1 MPIFTYC
8 TCVFY
13 TLFAL
18 GNQSRWNEKSG
29 YNTDAF
35 SDTEIK
41 IPLYQIRY
49 WHEKYGHW
57 LMWERIQKNHNL
69 VAKFNKLLSEIN
81 SLYLKTTKKSKDIPS
96 KKKRKKEIQRHLVSS
111 VFSVIKVVDLLCM
124 FSHHLLKAV

>member
-13 TLFAL
+13 TLFAQ
-18 GNQSRWNEKSG
+18 GNQSHWNEKSG

-35 SDTEIK
+35 TDTEIK

-57 LMWERIQKNHNL
+57 LMRERIQKNHNL
-69 VAKFNKLLSEIN
+69 VANFNKLLSEIN
-81 SLYLKTTKKSKDIPS
+81 TLYLKTTKESKDIPS
-96 KKKRKKEIQRHLVSS
+96 KNKKKKRNPTTV
-111 VFSVIKVVDLLCM
+111 
-124 FSHHLLKAV
+124 